1 MRLNIHRG
9 HNQYST
15 GASSILNEL
24 HEADLVKNELIN
36 LLKDNK
42 HTVYDCTDS
51 VGRNTSE
58 NLYNIVAKCNAHDV
72 DLDVSI
78 HLNAGRNDKRGDGST
93 GGVEVWVYDT
103 NTIAYETAKRVCE
116 KIAKELGVTNRGVK
130 ISKDFY
136 VLRNTKAPAMLIE
149 CSFVD
154 DKDDAKRWNASKCA
168 KAIYEAITNTTL
180 VESKPVN
187 NIAVVKFMSAE
198 PHNREEF
205 FMNVYK
211 DDVYEKTGAVSYY
224 NRLLTIGS
232 SGDRNIYT
240 KFDKEKKVAY
250 GQTKGT
256 FKKGTV
262 IVVKQVSG
270 GNVKSN

>member
-9 HNQYST
+9 HNNYST

-103 NTIAYETAKRVCE
+103 NTIAYDTAKRVCE

-154 DKDDAKRWNASKCA
+154 DVDDKEQWNVSKCA
-168 KAIYEAITNTTL
+168 KAIYEGITNTTL
-180 VESKPVN
+180 LEAKPLN
-187 NIAVVKFMSAE
+187 NTHVVKYMADDRKE
-198 PHNREEF
+198 YY
-205 FMNVYK
+205 MNVYAEDTLIK
-211 DDVYEKTGAVSYY
+211 HGHKSYFDKV
-224 NRLLTIGS
+224 LTIGTT
-232 SGDRNIYT
+232 GARNLYP
-240 KFDKEKKVAY
+240 KWDKERKVAY
-250 GQTKGT
+250 GTSQGTIPKGT
-256 FKKGTV
+256 TILCK
-262 IVVKQVSG
+262 VVAKVSD
-270 GNVKSN
+270 GNG